1 MLICLLRFQPSEV
14 PTSLNPTQIEPSISP
29 SAPPTTAEPTTE
41 SSTKASPPASLP
53 STTDAPASFQAALQ
67 QTVTVRASKDTF
79 IDASNP
85 YTKYGNSW
93 RLRIDGAPRVWSV
106 LAFDMTSITA
116 SVQTTVRKSLPNH
129 HDIRQLQNIR
139 LLTAKLRMYAIDEGG
154 GGTFFVLPNANE
166 WSEDA
171 LTWSSQDDELDR
183 TGELQVGSVDW
194 VDAFKWAEIDV
205 TGAFNN
211 YHFDSGNDLTFLF
224 KPGSMN
230 GVTFASRE
238 RNSGA
243 LSPELVLTF
252 SAVREMPT
260 NLFEF
265 DF

>member
-1 MLICLLRFQPSEV
+1 
-14 PTSLNPTQIEPSISP
+14 
-29 SAPPTTAEPTTE
+29 
-41 SSTKASPPASLP
+41 
-53 STTDAPASFQAALQ
+53 
-67 QTVTVRASKDTF
+67 
-79 IDASNP
+79 
-85 YTKYGNSW
+85 
-93 RLRIDGAPRVWSV
+93 
-106 LAFDMTSITA
+106 
-116 SVQTTVRKSLPNH
+116 VRKSLPNH

-252 SAVREMPT
+252 SATTPAPTSWPTYLPTRSPTRSTTNPTTMKSELPTSRPTESPVLQVKAFDLLVRQPSGV
-260 NLFEF
+260 
-265 DF
+265 